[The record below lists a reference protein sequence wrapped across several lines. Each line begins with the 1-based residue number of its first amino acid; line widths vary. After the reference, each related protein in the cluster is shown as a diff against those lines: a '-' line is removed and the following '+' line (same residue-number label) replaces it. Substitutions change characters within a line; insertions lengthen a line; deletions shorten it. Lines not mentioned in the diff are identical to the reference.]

1 MAVAFKPYK
10 ILLETALH
18 EESHLKV
25 LRLIES
31 NPRMSQRDLAV
42 AMGVSLGKT
51 NYCIKALLDKGLIKM
66 QNFRNSQN
74 KLAYAYLL
82 TPLGVEQKTC
92 MMADFIKHKVQEYER
107 LHMEIAELK
116 RESEQKD
123 SYE

>member
-1 MAVAFKPYK
+1 MAVACSNFIK
-10 ILLETALH
+10 ILLETALD
-18 EESHLKV
+18 EENHLKV
-25 LRLIES
+25 LRFLES

-82 TPLGVEQKTC
+82 TPLGIEQKAC
-92 MMADFIKHKVQEYER
+92 MTLEFLKHKVQEYER
-107 LHMEIAELK
+107 LHTEIAELK
-116 RESEQKD
+116 REIEHKGRT
-123 SYE
+123 